1 MLRLPW
7 QVLLRV
13 LGTIGFWTQFAT
25 SELIFVRLS
34 GCRECNP
41 QDMLD
46 GRSSVLCCLG

>member
-25 SELIFVRLS
+25 SELIFVRL
-34 GCRECNP
+34 
-41 QDMLD
+41 
-46 GRSSVLCCLG
+46 LGDAESATSKTH